1 MSDDIRPDP
10 ARPDPPKPG
19 EPNGFQNILSHFWG
33 FEKLLGG
40 TLVRIVYYIGLV
52 GIALWVLFA
61 LVTSLGAMGYSPLA
75 GLGGILMTLVGAV
88 FALVFWRVTCELWLI
103 VFKTFDRLGE
113 IRDRLPP
120 R

>member
-1 MSDDIRPDP
+1 MSDIRPEPGP
-10 ARPDPPKPG
+10 AQPAG
-19 EPNGFQNILSHFWG
+19 GFQNVLSHFWG

-52 GIALWVLFA
+52 GIALYVLIA
-61 LVTSLGAMGYSPLA
+61 LVSSLGVLAYSPA
-75 GLGGILMTLVGAV
+75 MGLGGILLTLVGAV

>member
-1 MSDDIRPDP
+1 MSDIRPEPGP
-10 ARPDPPKPG
+10 APQTG
-19 EPNGFQNILSHFWG
+19 GMQNILSHFWG

-52 GIALWVLFA
+52 GIALWVLIA
-61 LVTSLGAMGYSPLA
+61 LISALGMLGYSPVT
-75 GLGGILMTLVGAV
+75 GLGMILVTLVGAA